1 MIGST
6 RSSRPFASI
15 LALVFVLALGLM
27 GPTAAPAKN
36 PAPRSSSTI
45 LVKLAVP
52 TAADA
57 IVSRLGDT
65 LLGTTAT
72 GVAVVKIERG
82 GKVDQKVKE
91 YSRLPGVVYAEP
103 NFIARATLAAPNDP
117 SYGSQ
122 WGLKT
127 IRALEGWGIYPGT
140 YASTGGATLAVV
152 DTGVDSSHPDLD
164 AHVLTTMGANCVTA
178 SGSCSPGPALDDN
191 GHGTHV
197 AGIAAAETNNN
208 TGVAGTAY
216 PSSIIPVKVLDANAS
231 GSYAAI
237 TNGIMWAAQHGARAM
252 NLSIGGSSYSQTL
265 CDAVTQAMSLGSL
278 VVASAGNNSSSAAN
292 YPAACPG
299 AVGVAA
305 TDSSDK
311 PASFSNYGSP
321 DVFVSA
327 PGVSIYSTYPGGG
340 YTTMSGTS
348 MAAPYVTGLAAL
360 LFGELPGRTIG
371 DVKNLLATTSDKVG
385 SGSYGA

>member
-72 GVAVVKIERG
+72 GVAVVNIERG
-82 GKVDQKVKE
+82 GKLDQKVKE
-91 YSRLPGVVYAEP
+91 YSRLTGVVYAEP

-164 AHVLTTMGANCVTA
+164 AHVLTTMGASCMSP
-178 SGSCSPGPALDDN
+178 SGSCSSGPALDDN

-216 PSSIIPVKVLDANAS
+216 TSSIIPVKVLDSNAS

-237 TNGIMWAAQHGARAM
+237 TNGIMWAAQHGARARK
-252 NLSIGGSSYSQTL
+252 LSSGGRRDS
-265 CDAVTQAMSLGSL
+265 QAMSLGSL
-278 VVASAGNNSSSAAN
+278 AVASAGNNSSSAAN